1 VVRLGANFDCL
12 SEAARADGKKHEFL
26 EIELVPSVRA
36 AIDDIERGGGKHV
49 WRLDA
54 CQLREVL
61 VQRDALLGCG
71 SIRNCNGY
79 AEDSVGT
86 ELALFGV
93 PSSRIRKSSISFS
106 CVTLRPD
113 WISTGATV
121 SLTLA
126 TALRTP
132 FVGI

>member
-1 VVRLGANFDCL
+1 VVRLGANFDRF

-26 EIELVPSVRA
+26 ESELVPSVRA

-54 CQLREVL
+54 CQLRKVL
-61 VQRDALLGCG
+61 IQRHALLGGG
-71 SIRNCNGY
+71 SICNCNGY
-79 AEDSVGT
+79 AKDSVGT
-86 ELALFGV
+86 ELAFVWCAIELDQKV
-93 PSSRIRKSSISFS
+93 INLPL

-113 WISTGATV
+113 WISAGAIV

-132 FVGI
+132 FVGM